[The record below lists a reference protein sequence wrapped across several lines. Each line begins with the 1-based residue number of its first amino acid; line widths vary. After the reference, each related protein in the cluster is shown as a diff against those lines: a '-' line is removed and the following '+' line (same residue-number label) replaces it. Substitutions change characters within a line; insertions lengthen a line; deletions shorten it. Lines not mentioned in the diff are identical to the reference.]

1 MLIWKL
7 IKKNG
12 ILILDDYTLATMDA
26 SRTILDTFI
35 RNYQNEINILE
46 TNVQIVLQKKNI
58 DDLSITEY
66 TSKYYIYK
74 RITSLSDIIIKL
86 PDRITKRKTVSRFC
100 CISRIV
106 FNMNS

>member
-58 DDLSITEY
+58 DDL
-66 TSKYYIYK
+66 
-74 RITSLSDIIIKL
+74 
-86 PDRITKRKTVSRFC
+86 
-100 CISRIV
+100 
-106 FNMNS
+106 